1 MAEGSGQE
9 LAGRDSQPTN
19 GQSPGAKAASGDPA
33 PRSSDVDVA
42 VVGGGPVGAAAAL
55 GLADAGRRVALI
67 EQRQPQAQVGSLG
80 MDLRTLALSPASQ
93 ALLADLGLWVHL
105 QPTPYR
111 AMQVWEE
118 RGTAAIRFEAADV
131 DRTELGWMQEY
142 GPLAQAAWQRL
153 GEHAN
158 VELIVGQAPSL
169 VEPQSDAVVV
179 QVGGRQLRAA
189 LLIAADGAQSEVREQ
204 LGVKARAQ
212 DTGQVALVG
221 VVRTTSGHDGTAWQ
235 RFLHDG
241 PLALLPG
248 RDERTAALVWSQSP
262 SAGARRL
269 AMAEG
274 AFCAELTRLSEA
286 CMGEICALDRRL
298 TFPLVQSVAAS
309 FNPHPRVLLIG
320 DAARVVHLMAGLG
333 LNLGFEDV
341 TGLLRTVQGA
351 LDPGAPG
358 LWRTFAR
365 RRKARAQAMVRM
377 LSTLQGFYAIKQPAL
392 QWLRNS
398 GVRMV
403 NGLAPLKRQIIME
416 AMGLGPLATRLS

>member
-1 MAEGSGQE
+1 MAEGFRE
-9 LAGRDSQPTN
+9 DFEI
-19 GQSPGAKAASGDPA
+19 
-33 PRSSDVDVA
+33 A

-93 ALLADLGLWVHL
+93 ALLADLGLWDGL

-118 RGTAAIRFEAADV
+118 RGTAVIRFEASDV
-131 DRTELGWMQEY
+131 DRQELGWMQESS
-142 GPLAQAAWQRL
+142 PLAQATWQRL
-153 GEHAN
+153 AEHSN
-158 VELIVGQAPSL
+158 VELLVGEPPSA
-169 VEPQSDAVVV
+169 VDPQRDAVAIDVDE
-179 QVGGRQLRAA
+179 RRLRAA
-189 LLIAADGAQSEVREQ
+189 LLIAADGGQSRVREQ
-204 LGVKARAQ
+204 LGVKAWAQ
-212 DTGQVALVG
+212 DTGQLALVS
-221 VVRTTSGHDGTAWQ
+221 VVQATSGHDGTAWQ

-248 RDERTAALVWSQSP
+248 RDESTAALVWSQSP
-262 SAGARRL
+262 TAAARRL
-269 AMAEG
+269 DLDEG
-274 AFCAELTRLSEA
+274 AFCAELTRHSEA
-286 CMGEICALDRRL
+286 CIGEICALDQRL

-320 DAARVVHLMAGLG
+320 DAARVLHLMAGLG

-341 TGLLRTVQGA
+341 GGLLRTVKGA

-377 LSTLQGFYAIKQPAL
+377 LAALQGFYAFKQPAV
-392 QWLRNS
+392 QWLRNA
-398 GVRMV
+398 GVRLV
-403 NGLAPLKRQIIME
+403 NDFAPLKRQIIIE
-416 AMGLGPLATRLS
+416 AMGLGPLAGRLS

>member
-1 MAEGSGQE
+1 MAEGFRE
-9 LAGRDSQPTN
+9 DFE
-19 GQSPGAKAASGDPA
+19 
-33 PRSSDVDVA
+33 VA
-42 VVGGGPVGAAAAL
+42 VVGGGPVGAATAL

-67 EQRQPQAQVGSLG
+67 EQHQPQAQVGALG

-93 ALLADLGLWVHL
+93 ALLANLSLWDGL

-111 AMQVWEE
+111 TMRVWEE
-118 RGTAAIRFEAADV
+118 RGTAAIRFEASDV
-131 DRTELGWMQEY
+131 DRAELGWMQEY

-153 GEHAN
+153 SEHSNA
-158 VELIVGQAPSL
+158 ELIVGEAPSA
-169 VEPQSDAVVV
+169 VEPQRDAVAID
-179 QVGGRQLRAA
+179 VGERRLRAA
-189 LLIAADGAQSEVREQ
+189 LLIAADGAQSQVREQ
-204 LGVKARAQ
+204 LGVKARTQ
-212 DTGQVALVG
+212 DTGQVALVS
-221 VVRTTSGHDGTAWQ
+221 VVRTTSGHQGTAWQ

-248 RDERTAALVWSQSP
+248 CDERTAALVWSQSP
-262 SAGARRL
+262 SAAARRL
-269 AMAEG
+269 DMEES

-286 CMGEICALDRRL
+286 CIGEICALDRRL

-341 TGLLRTVQGA
+341 AGLLRTVQGA

-377 LSTLQGFYAIKQPAL
+377 LAALQGFYGFKQPAV
-392 QWLRNS
+392 QWLRNA
-398 GVRMV
+398 GVRWV
-403 NGLAPLKRQIIME
+403 NDFAPLKRQIIIE
-416 AMGLGPLATRLS
+416 VMGLGPLASRFS

>member
-1 MAEGSGQE
+1 MAEGFRE
-9 LAGRDSQPTN
+9 DFE
-19 GQSPGAKAASGDPA
+19 
-33 PRSSDVDVA
+33 VA
-42 VVGGGPVGAAAAL
+42 VVGGGPVGAATAL

-67 EQRQPQAQVGSLG
+67 EQHQPQAQVGALG

-93 ALLADLGLWVHL
+93 ALLANLSLWNGL

-111 AMQVWEE
+111 AMRVWEE
-118 RGTAAIRFEAADV
+118 RGTAAIRFEANDV
-131 DRTELGWMQEY
+131 DRAELGWMQEY
-142 GPLAQAAWQRL
+142 GPLAQAAWRRL
-153 GEHAN
+153 GEHSN
-158 VELIVGQAPSL
+158 VELIVGEPSACPSAPRRRGRRNGPSVTGPSPL
-169 VEPQSDAVVV
+169 DPWKSPSAVEPQRDAVAID
-179 QVGGRQLRAA
+179 VGDRRLRAA
-189 LLIAADGAQSEVREQ
+189 LLIAADGAESQVREQ

-212 DTGQVALVG
+212 DTGQVALVS
-221 VVRTTSGHDGTAWQ
+221 VVRATSGHQGTAWQ

-248 RDERTAALVWSQSP
+248 CDERTAALVWSQSP
-262 SAGARRL
+262 AAAARRL
-269 AMAEG
+269 DMEES
-274 AFCAELTRLSEA
+274 AFCAELTRQSEA
-286 CMGEICALDRRL
+286 CIGEICALDRRL

-341 TGLLRTVQGA
+341 AGLLRTVQGA

-377 LSTLQGFYAIKQPAL
+377 LATLQGFYGLKQPAV
-392 QWLRNS
+392 QWLRNA
-398 GVRMV
+398 GVRLV
-403 NGLAPLKRQIIME
+403 NDFAPLKRQIIIE
-416 AMGLGPLATRLS
+416 AMGLGPLASRFS